1 MRSRFVE
8 GRIEEVFDDAL
19 SGYEFETVRNRGKYA
34 GEVSYDHLHFVV
46 HPGWTAKN
54 YEKEWEDEDRKDLF
68 LQKFYSDYM
77 QELGQVFQETDPR
90 EPVHVIYS
98 EGGKSHAQTIIE
110 QLGGAEVEGFTQSKE
125 DAGEIHDSSLENILE
140 AVDSTHPDGEI
151 TVHGEI
157 KGRCASVFQRQLEE
171 NTMPD
176 IEINEGV
183 TFPPEPSWNYVF
195 TTNTWHR

>member
-1 MRSRFVE
+1 MGYRSVDASIDE
-8 GRIEEVFDDAL
+8 IFDDAL
-19 SGYEFETVRNRGKYA
+19 SNYEFETVINPDNYA
-34 GEVSYDHLHFVV
+34 GEVSYDSLHFLV

-54 YEKEWEDEDRKDLF
+54 YEKDWEEEDRKDLF

-77 QELGQVFQETDPR
+77 NGLEDLLEDTGPR
-90 EPVHVIYS
+90 EPVHIIYS

-110 QLGGAEVEGFTQSKE
+110 QLGGAEVEGYTQSKPDSGEVPDDNFE
-125 DAGEIHDSSLENILE
+125 DVLET
-140 AVDSTHPDGEI
+140 VQRMHPDGEI

-171 NTMPD
+171 NTIPD

-183 TFPPEPSWNYVF
+183 TFPPKPSWNYVF
-195 TTNTWHR
+195 TTNTWHK